1 MEKLCG
7 GKCFWSFGSTRSKG
21 VGIWFRDGLNYKILK
36 ESRDCEGRLLSL
48 NVQFNEQ
55 RYILT
60 NIYAP
65 ITAKERKAFFSS
77 FAYYLKGNHPLI
89 LGGDFNC
96 VVNNNLDKRGGSD
109 VYGEFGSENLK
120 SICSDFKLVDTFRT
134 KFGNKKEYTWVNSLG
149 NVHVRLDRIY
159 VSKSITK
166 DVSNVNHLPIPHKVS
181 DHDMVQL
188 VLKTNATGHKE
199 MGPGFW
205 KCNVNVLKDTY
216 FQTDFIRLWEKFEK
230 IDDQHLQWW
239 EECKVS
245 LNKLIIS

>member
-1 MEKLCG
+1 M
-7 GKCFWSFGSTRSKG
+7 
-21 VGIWFRDGLNYKILK
+21 
-36 ESRDCEGRLLSL
+36 
-48 NVQFNEQ
+48 QFNEQ

-96 VVNNNLDKRGGSD
+96 VVNNNFDKRGGSD

-120 SICSDFKLVDTFRT
+120 SICSDFKLVDTSRT
-134 KFGNKKEYTWVNSLG
+134 TFGNKKEYTWINSLG

-188 VLKTNATGHKE
+188 VLNTNATGHKE

-230 IDDQHLQWW
+230 H
-239 EECKVS
+239 
-245 LNKLIIS
+245 